1 MTDDSKQEC
10 SISTEI
16 PASAKVPAGFVF
28 AGTHCGIKRTRDD
41 LGLILCTTPAVVAA
55 CFTQNPARAACVER
69 NARLVPA
76 TGVRAVIVN
85 SGNANAMTGQHG
97 VAANDSMATA
107 VANVLD
113 CPAEAILT
121 SSTGAI
127 GVPLNRKAIAKAVP
141 RLVEAA
147 TTNAKP
153 FAEAI
158 VTTDTCIKVAHTSF
172 TPPGQDT
179 PVRLLGI
186 AKGSGMIHPNM
197 ATTLAYVCTDAAIA
211 PSLLDSLLKTHIAD
225 TFNAIT
231 VDGDTSTNDS
241 VFVLANGASGAF
253 IEAPAEVDAFASA
266 LHAVL
271 LSLAIQVARDG
282 EGATRLLTVEV
293 TGACDVACAKTV
305 AREICRSNLFK
316 CSVFAGKAEWG
327 RLAAVAGQAA
337 HESGSSI
344 DPEKLSIE
352 AQELPLVV
360 EGTPTDIKIAEV
372 ERRLRGPEVVWK
384 LDLGQGSAS
393 FTAYG
398 CDLSYDYVRI
408 NADKALQ
415 VEASPEERVAR
426 NLSLGA
432 YSPRLKQQL
441 LVEGLSYFRRFTGMR
456 TVVHVR
462 GDAGSRL
469 DLVAGLAQDLELC
482 LDAGMKVLA
491 VVPTTEVADAIQ
503 SHMHATGHHVASV
516 PRDPLVVHSYLDRS
530 HLCVLIE
537 SSPDPGEL
545 VGLAIRLGTQKLIAL
560 ADEQGVRDRSGL
572 VSVLSPE
579 VLLAGLERG
588 RFQATDPEVLALAR
602 HAATQCGPALQIVDG
617 RVPHALVG
625 ELFTDQGIGTLITR
639 QVVA

>member
-1 MTDDSKQEC
+1 M
-10 SISTEI
+10 
-16 PASAKVPAGFVF
+16 AAALAK
-28 AGTHCGIKRTRDD
+28 
-41 LGLILCTTPAVVAA
+41 L
-55 CFTQNPARAACVER
+55 
-69 NARLVPA
+69 
-76 TGVRAVIVN
+76 
-85 SGNANAMTGQHG
+85 
-97 VAANDSMATA
+97 
-107 VANVLD
+107 LD
-113 CPAEAILT
+113 CPADAVLT
-121 SSTGAI
+121 SSTGAV
-127 GVPLNRKAIAKAVP
+127 GVPLNRKLIAKALP
-141 RLVEAA
+141 RLVDSASE
-147 TTNAKP
+147 NAKP

-158 VTTDTCIKVAHTSF
+158 VTTDTCTKIAHISF
-172 TPPGQDT
+172 TPPGHDT
-179 PVRLLGI
+179 PVRLLGV

-197 ATTLAYVCTDAAIA
+197 ATILAYVCTDAAIA
-211 PSLLDSLLKTHIAD
+211 PSLLDSLLKAQIGD

-241 VFVLANGASGAF
+241 VFVLASGATKVF
-253 IEAPAEVDAFASA
+253 IEAPAEVEAFATA

-271 LSLAIQVARDG
+271 HSLAIQVARDG

-293 TGACDVACAKTV
+293 TGARDVAAATTI
-305 AREICRSNLFK
+305 ARAICSSNLFK

-327 RLAAVAGQAA
+327 RLAAIAGQAA
-337 HESGSSI
+337 HESGGSI
-344 DPEKLSIE
+344 DSTRLGIE
-352 AQELPLVV
+352 AQGLALVV
-360 EGTPTDIKIAEV
+360 DGTPTDVKLADV
-372 ERRLRGPEVVWK
+372 ERRLRGPEVTWK
-384 LDLGQGSAS
+384 IDLGQGSARFS
-393 FTAYG
+393 AYG

-456 TVVHVR
+456 AVVDVR
-462 GDAGSRL
+462 GAAASRL

-491 VVPTTEVADAIQ
+491 VVPSSEVADTIQ

-516 PRDPLVVHSYLDRS
+516 PRDPLVIHSYLDRG

-545 VGLAIRLGTQKLIAL
+545 VGLTIKLGTQKLVAL

-602 HAATQCGPALQIVDG
+602 HAATQGGPALQIVDG
-617 RVPHALVG
+617 RMPHALVG